1 MMTEALGS
9 ATTLDNSSLE
19 IFATKFDRHR
29 QFVRLACRGLFR
41 FLLTTTLVFALY
53 GTLKGYEHHG
63 LIGKAG
69 KRLFNT
75 LVTGLSMALGI
86 SLASSFKAVALDL
99 RWFILSRKE
108 RPIEEVNVS
117 SFLEEAL
124 LTNLGQ
130 FHLGLWQSNSSHCS
144 RCKICKEDETWTCAV
159 LCSLGSF
166 QPCKTSPSISYCL
179 VLIIYQAAQGG
190 VAMLSL
196 TFSLSPSL
204 SGDPSTPVPGQVVFT
219 NMNQSFGA
227 AVDIGSLESSQLAA
241 HTVSDIL

>member
-1 MMTEALGS
+1 MITEALGS

-29 QFVRLACRGLFR
+29 QFVQLACRGFVR

-63 LIGKAG
+63 LIGKTG

-99 RWFILSRKE
+99 RWFVLSRKK
-108 RPIEEVNVS
+108 RPIEEVNVA
-117 SFLEEAL
+117 SFLQEAL

-130 FHLGLWQSNSSHCS
+130 CHLGLWQSNSSHCS
-144 RCKICKEDETWTCAV
+144 RCKICKDETWTYAV

-166 QPCKTSPSISYCL
+166 QPCKTSPQYPIALFLPYTRL
-179 VLIIYQAAQGG
+179 HKVVLLCW
-190 VAMLSL
+190 V
-196 TFSLSPSL
+196 
-204 SGDPSTPVPGQVVFT
+204 
-219 NMNQSFGA
+219 
-227 AVDIGSLESSQLAA
+227 
-241 HTVSDIL
+241 